1 MIELLHK
8 AAPIIQGALLMTL
21 LLGLSSAVLGTALG
35 LVLALFR
42 LSPVA
47 PLRWLAFWYV
57 SIFRGTPLLLQLLLI
72 YFGLPHYGI
81 ELEPV
86 PTAILALSLCSAAY
100 LSENF
105 RSGILGVDRGQIE
118 AAQSLGMGAARSLCR
133 IILPQAI
140 RIAAPT
146 MGTRYI
152 ALMKD
157 TSLASPITVVEL
169 TKMAEQVGSNTFRYM
184 EMFIIAGALYWVINQ
199 MLTFIQVWV
208 ESRLGEGVA

>member
-42 LSPVA
+42 LSPIA

-118 AAQSLGMGAARSLCR
+118 AAQSLGMGAARSLFR

-157 TSLASPITVVEL
+157 TSLASTITVVEL
-169 TKMAEQVGSNTFRYM
+169 TKMAEQIGSNTFRYM

-208 ESRLGEGVA
+208 ESKLGKGMS

>member
-1 MIELLHK
+1 MIELLQK
-8 AAPIIQGALLMTL
+8 AAPLIQGALLMTL
-21 LLGLSSAVLGTALG
+21 LLGLSSAVLGTLLG

-42 LSPVA
+42 LSSIA
-47 PLRWLAFWYV
+47 PLRWFAFWYV

-81 ELEPV
+81 NIEPV
-86 PTAILALSLCSAAY
+86 PTAILALSLCSGAY

-118 AAQSLGMGAARSLCR
+118 AAQSMGMTAMRSLFR

-157 TSLASPITVVEL
+157 TSLASTITVVEL
-169 TKMAEQVGSNTFRYM
+169 TKIAEQVGSNTFRYM
-184 EMFIIAGALYWVINQ
+184 EMFIIAGALYWLINQ
-199 MLTFIQVWV
+199 TLTFIQVWV
-208 ESRLGEGVA
+208 EGRLNKAMA